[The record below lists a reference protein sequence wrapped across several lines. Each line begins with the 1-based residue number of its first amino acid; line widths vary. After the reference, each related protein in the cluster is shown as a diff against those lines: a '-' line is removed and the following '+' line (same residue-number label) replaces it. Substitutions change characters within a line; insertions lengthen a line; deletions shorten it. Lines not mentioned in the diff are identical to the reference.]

1 MVSGHAYGI
10 VHGESA
16 NIMVHGL
23 QIVTPGLI
31 NGNKKLISLA
41 LKRENTMFLLATGE
55 PSMPRLSIPTTERI
69 GR

>member
-1 MVSGHAYGI
+1 
-10 VHGESA
+10 
-16 NIMVHGL
+16 MVHGL

-41 LKRENTMFLLATGE
+41 LKRVNTMFPLATGE
-55 PSMPRLSIPTTERI
+55 PSMPKLSILTIERI

>member
-1 MVSGHAYGI
+1 
-10 VHGESA
+10 
-16 NIMVHGL
+16 MVHGL